1 MKLSAAFARSR
12 VLVSI
17 LVPPLEF
24 QESTSGAPIW
34 HRARH
39 ICIRGM
45 CGRYTSYSP
54 PVVLRPLFRTTN
66 PVTDVVASWNVAPL
80 QSAIAVRRHPH
91 TGEHILDP
99 AVCSAWLG
107 EEGAEVAALLLPAS
121 DDVLWVWP
129 VKGAVILPLIDRQ
142 EMLAPISTASASL
155 ET

>member
-1 MKLSAAFARSR
+1 
-12 VLVSI
+12 
-17 LVPPLEF
+17 
-24 QESTSGAPIW
+24 
-34 HRARH
+34 
-39 ICIRGM
+39 M

-66 PVTDVVASWNVAPL
+66 PVTDVVASWNVAPS

-91 TGEHILDP
+91 TGEHILNP

-121 DDVLWVWP
+121 DDLLWVWP
-129 VKGAVILPLIDRQ
+129 VSGAVILPLIDRQ